1 MILPLLPTGTILNDA
16 FLEGRVAVV
25 TGASRGLGKPIAESL
40 AAAGASVA
48 LVARNRD
55 LLESVASGIRSN
67 SGVAEVIVTDV
78 CDQAAVAELSLRVN
92 EKLGPCDILVN
103 NAGINIR
110 KAIDEF
116 TLDEWNRLITTN
128 LTGPFLM
135 CNAFVPAMKEKG
147 FGRVINIASIASHI
161 SKPRLAG
168 YSATKAGL
176 LGMTKGL
183 ALELAPYSVT
193 VNAISPGPFAT
204 DMNREILDDPALN
217 KQFVEGIPLKRWGK
231 PEEIG
236 PLAAYLCRE
245 EAGFIT
251 GTDIVIDGGRIAE

>member
-1 MILPLLPTGTILNDA
+1 M
-16 FLEGRVAVV
+16 
-25 TGASRGLGKPIAESL
+25 
-40 AAAGASVA
+40 
-48 LVARNRD
+48 
-55 LLESVASGIRSN
+55 ASGIRGN
-67 SGVAEVIVTDV
+67 GGVAEVIATDV
-78 CDQAAVAELSLRVN
+78 CEQAAVAELSPRVN
-92 EKLGPCDILVN
+92 EKLGECDILVN

-116 TLDEWNRLITTN
+116 TLDEWNHLITTN

-135 CNAFVPAMKEKG
+135 CNAFVPAMKKKG
-147 FGRVINIASIASHI
+147 FGRVINVASILSHI
-161 SKPRLAG
+161 SKPKLAG

-183 ALELAPYSVT
+183 ALELAPYNVT
-193 VNAISPGPFAT
+193 VNAISPGAFAT
-204 DMNREILDDPALN
+204 DMNRELRDDPARN
-217 KQFVEGIPLKRWGK
+217 KRFMEGVPLKRGAK

-251 GTDIVIDGGRIAE
+251 GTDIVIDGGLIAA

>member
-1 MILPLLPTGTILNDA
+1 MDDA

-48 LVARNRD
+48 LVARNRG
-55 LLESVASGIRSN
+55 LLESVASGIRDSH
-67 SGVAEVIVTDV
+67 GVAEVVVADV
-78 CDQAAVAELSLRVN
+78 SDEATVAELPPRISG
-92 EKLGPCDILVN
+92 KLGPCDILVN

-116 TLDEWNRLITTN
+116 TLHEWNRLITTN

-135 CNAFVPAMKEKG
+135 CNAFVPAMKKKG
-147 FGRVINIASIASHI
+147 FGRVINVASIASHI
-161 SKPRLAG
+161 SRPKLAG

-183 ALELAPYSVT
+183 ALELAPYNVT

-204 DMNREILDDPALN
+204 DMNREILDDSALN
-217 KQFVEGIPLKRWGK
+217 EQFIQGLPLKRWGR

>member
-1 MILPLLPTGTILNDA
+1 M
-16 FLEGRVAVV
+16 
-25 TGASRGLGKPIAESL
+25 
-40 AAAGASVA
+40 
-48 LVARNRD
+48 
-55 LLESVASGIRSN
+55 ASGIRGN
-67 SGVAEVIVTDV
+67 GGVAEVVVTDV
-78 CDQAAVAELSLRVN
+78 CEQAAVAELSLRVN
-92 EKLGPCDILVN
+92 EKLGECDILVN

-116 TLDEWNRLITTN
+116 TLDEWNRLVVTN

-135 CNAFVPAMKEKG
+135 CNAFVPAMKKKG
-147 FGRVINIASIASHI
+147 FGRVINVASILSHI
-161 SKPRLAG
+161 SKPKLAG

-183 ALELAPYSVT
+183 ALELAPYNVT
-193 VNAISPGPFAT
+193 VNAISPGAFAT
-204 DMNREILDDPALN
+204 DMSREIRDDPALN
-217 KQFVEGIPLKRWGK
+217 KRLMEGVPLKRWGK

>member
-1 MILPLLPTGTILNDA
+1 MNDA
-16 FLEGRVAVV
+16 FLQGRVAVV

-40 AAAGASVA
+40 AAAGVSVA
-48 LVARNRD
+48 LVARNRE
-55 LLESVASGIRSN
+55 LLESVASGIRGN
-67 SGVAEVIVTDV
+67 GGVAEVIVTDV
-78 CDQAAVAELSLRVN
+78 CEQAAVAELSPRVN
-92 EKLGPCDILVN
+92 EKLGECDILVN

-116 TLDEWNRLITTN
+116 TLDEWNHLITTN

-135 CNAFVPAMKEKG
+135 CNAFVPAMKKKG
-147 FGRVINIASIASHI
+147 FGRVINVASILSHI
-161 SKPRLAG
+161 SKPKLAG

-183 ALELAPYSVT
+183 ALELALYNVT
-193 VNAISPGPFAT
+193 VNAISPGAFAT
-204 DMNREILDDPALN
+204 DMNREIRDDPALN
-217 KQFVEGIPLKRWGK
+217 KRFMEGVPLKRWAK

-245 EAGFIT
+245 EAEFIT
-251 GTDIVIDGGRIAE
+251 GTDIVIDGGLIAE

>member
-1 MILPLLPTGTILNDA
+1 MSDG
-16 FLEGRVAVV
+16 FLQGRVAVV
-25 TGASRGLGKPIAESL
+25 TGASRGLGKSIAESL

-48 LVARNRD
+48 LVARNRE
-55 LLESVASGIRSN
+55 LLELVASGIRGN
-67 SGVAEVIVTDV
+67 GGVAEVIVTDV
-78 CDQAAVAELSLRVN
+78 CDHAAVGELALRVN
-92 EKLGPCDILVN
+92 EKLGECDILVN
-103 NAGINIR
+103 NAGINTR

-116 TLDEWNRLITTN
+116 TLDEWNHLITTN

-135 CNAFVPAMKEKG
+135 CNVFVPAMKKKG
-147 FGRVINIASIASHI
+147 FGRVINVASIASHI
-161 SKPRLAG
+161 SKPKLAG

-183 ALELAPYSVT
+183 ALELAPHNVT

-217 KQFVEGIPLKRWGK
+217 ETFMAGIPLKRWGR

>member
-1 MILPLLPTGTILNDA
+1 MSDG
-16 FLEGRVAVV
+16 FLQGRVAVV

-48 LVARNRD
+48 LVARNRE
-55 LLESVASGIRSN
+55 LLESVASGIRGN
-67 SGVAEVIVTDV
+67 GGVAEVIVTDV
-78 CDQAAVAELSLRVN
+78 CDHAAVGELALRVN
-92 EKLGPCDILVN
+92 EKLGECDILVN
-103 NAGINIR
+103 NAGINTR

-116 TLDEWNRLITTN
+116 TLEEWNHLMTTN

-135 CNAFVPAMKEKG
+135 CNVFVPAMKKKG

-161 SKPRLAG
+161 SKPKLAG

-183 ALELAPYSVT
+183 ALELAPHNVT

-217 KQFVEGIPLKRWGK
+217 ETFMAGIPLKRWGR

>member
-1 MILPLLPTGTILNDA
+1 MIRYYLCFPTGAILNDV
-16 FLEGRVAVV
+16 FLQGRVAVV

-48 LVARNRD
+48 LVARNRE
-55 LLESVASGIRSN
+55 LLESVASGIRGN
-67 SGVAEVIVTDV
+67 GGVAEVVVTDV
-78 CDQAAVAELSLRVN
+78 CEQAAVAELSLRVN
-92 EKLGPCDILVN
+92 EKLGECDILVN

-116 TLDEWNRLITTN
+116 TLDEWNRLVVTN

-135 CNAFVPAMKEKG
+135 CNAFVPAMKKKG
-147 FGRVINIASIASHI
+147 FGRVINVASILSHI
-161 SKPRLAG
+161 SKPKLAG

-183 ALELAPYSVT
+183 ALELAPYNVT

-204 DMNREILDDPALN
+204 DMSREIRDDPALN
-217 KQFVEGIPLKRWGK
+217 KRLM
-231 PEEIG
+231 
-236 PLAAYLCRE
+236 
-245 EAGFIT
+245 
-251 GTDIVIDGGRIAE
+251 

>member
-1 MILPLLPTGTILNDA
+1 MNDA
-16 FLEGRVAVV
+16 FLQGRVAVV

-48 LVARNRD
+48 LVARNRE
-55 LLESVASGIRSN
+55 LLESVASGIRGN
-67 SGVAEVIVTDV
+67 GGVAEVIVTDV
-78 CDQAAVAELSLRVN
+78 CAQAAVAELSLRVH
-92 EKLGPCDILVN
+92 EKLGECDTLVN

-116 TLDEWNRLITTN
+116 TLDEWNHLVTTN

-135 CNAFVPAMKEKG
+135 CNAFVPAMKKKG
-147 FGRVINIASIASHI
+147 FGRVINVASILSHI
-161 SKPRLAG
+161 SKPKLAG

-183 ALELAPYSVT
+183 ALELAPYNVT

-204 DMNREILDDPALN
+204 DMSREIRDDPARN
-217 KQFVEGIPLKRWGK
+217 KRFMEGVPLKRWGK

-251 GTDIVIDGGRIAE
+251 GTDIVIDGGRMAE

>member
-1 MILPLLPTGTILNDA
+1 MSDA
-16 FLEGRVAVV
+16 FLQGRVAVV

-48 LVARNRD
+48 LVARNRE
-55 LLESVASGIRSN
+55 LLESVASGIRGN
-67 SGVAEVIVTDV
+67 GGVAEVIVTDV
-78 CDQAAVAELSLRVN
+78 CDEAAVGEMALRVH
-92 EKLGPCDILVN
+92 EKLGECDILVN
-103 NAGINIR
+103 NAGINTR

-116 TLDEWNRLITTN
+116 TLEEWNHLMTTN

-135 CNAFVPAMKEKG
+135 CNVFVPAMKKKG
-147 FGRVINIASIASHI
+147 FGRVINVASIASHI
-161 SKPRLAG
+161 SKPKLAG

-183 ALELAPYSVT
+183 ALELAPHNVT

-217 KQFVEGIPLKRWGK
+217 ETFMAGIPLKRWGR

>member
-1 MILPLLPTGTILNDA
+1 MSDG
-16 FLEGRVAVV
+16 FLQGRVAVV

-48 LVARNRD
+48 LVARNRE
-55 LLESVASGIRSN
+55 LLESVASGIRAN
-67 SGVAEVIVTDV
+67 GGVAEVIVTDV
-78 CDQAAVAELSLRVN
+78 CDHAAVGELALRVN
-92 EKLGPCDILVN
+92 EKLGECDILVN
-103 NAGINIR
+103 NAGINTR

-116 TLDEWNRLITTN
+116 TLEEWNHLMTTN

-135 CNAFVPAMKEKG
+135 CNVFVPAMKKKG

-161 SKPRLAG
+161 SKPKLAG

-183 ALELAPYSVT
+183 ALELAPHNVT

-217 KQFVEGIPLKRWGK
+217 ETFMAGIPLKRWGR

>member
-1 MILPLLPTGTILNDA
+1 M
-16 FLEGRVAVV
+16 
-25 TGASRGLGKPIAESL
+25 
-40 AAAGASVA
+40 
-48 LVARNRD
+48 
-55 LLESVASGIRSN
+55 ASGILGN
-67 SGVAEVIVTDV
+67 GGVAEVVVTDV
-78 CDQAAVAELSLRVN
+78 CEQAAVAELSLRVN
-92 EKLGPCDILVN
+92 EKLGECDILVN

-116 TLDEWNRLITTN
+116 TLDEWNRLVVTN

-135 CNAFVPAMKEKG
+135 CNAFVPAMKKKG
-147 FGRVINIASIASHI
+147 FGRVINVASILSHI
-161 SKPRLAG
+161 SKPKLAG

-183 ALELAPYSVT
+183 ALELAPYNVT

-204 DMNREILDDPALN
+204 DMSREIRDDPALN
-217 KQFVEGIPLKRWGK
+217 KRLMEGVPLKRWGK

>member
-1 MILPLLPTGTILNDA
+1 MNDA
-16 FLEGRVAVV
+16 FLQGRVAVV

-48 LVARNRD
+48 LVARNRE
-55 LLESVASGIRSN
+55 LLESVASGIRGN
-67 SGVAEVIVTDV
+67 GGVAEVIVTDV
-78 CDQAAVAELSLRVN
+78 CDHTAVGELALRVN
-92 EKLGPCDILVN
+92 EKLGECDILVN
-103 NAGINIR
+103 NAGIITR

-116 TLDEWNRLITTN
+116 TLDEWNHLITTN

-135 CNAFVPAMKEKG
+135 CNVFVPAMKKKG
-147 FGRVINIASIASHI
+147 FGRVINVASIASHI
-161 SKPRLAG
+161 SNPKLAG

-176 LGMTKGL
+176 LGMPKGL
-183 ALELAPYSVT
+183 ALELAPHNVT

-217 KQFVEGIPLKRWGK
+217 ETFMEGIPLKRWGR